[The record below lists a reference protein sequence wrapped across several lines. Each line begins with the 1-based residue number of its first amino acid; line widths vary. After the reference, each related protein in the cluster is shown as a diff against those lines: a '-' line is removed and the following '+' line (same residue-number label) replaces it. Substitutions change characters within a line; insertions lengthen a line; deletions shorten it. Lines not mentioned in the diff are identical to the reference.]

1 MSLAVWLAL
10 LSADPVSYSRE
21 VARIFAFH
29 CNRCHGNQW
38 MGTAAGL
45 STMTY
50 QEFMRGGAMGPPV
63 KPGDPDG
70 SLLMEFLDGRRG
82 PVRRMPLNAPPLGEA
97 DVATIHRWIAEGAGQ
112 DRTGR
117 PGPLLT
123 IARFPVKA
131 SAPVRIVAESP
142 VEAYLVLTIRG
153 PRNRTLRQEGVVRYG
168 EWNLHPEP
176 GWPKRI
182 AIDVRLEHA
191 GGSRG
196 GVRLR
201 VSQGDRVQERSLP

>member
-1 MSLAVWLAL
+1 MTLAIWLAL
-10 LSADPVSYSRE
+10 WSADPVSYSRDA
-21 VARIFAFH
+21 ARIFAFH

-50 QEFMRGGAMGPPV
+50 ADFMKGGAMGPPV

-82 PVRRMPLNAPPLGEA
+82 PARRMPLNAPPLGDA
-97 DVATIHRWIAEGAGQ
+97 DAGTIRRWIAEGARQ
-112 DRTGR
+112 DQAR
-117 PGPLLT
+117 PEPMLHV
-123 IARFPVKA
+123 ARFQVKA
-131 SAPVRIVAESP
+131 SVPLRIVAQSP

-153 PRNRTLRQEGVVRYG
+153 KGRILREEGAVRQG
-168 EWNLHPEP
+168 EWNLRPEP

-182 AIDVRLEHA
+182 AIDLRLEHT
-191 GGSRG
+191 GGAPG
-196 GVRLR
+196 GARLR